1 MTGDHQGARMG
12 ERIIGI
18 DLGTTNSGVA
28 VLEGHTPIMIPNKGG
43 YKTTPSV
50 VAITAGGKRLV
61 GHLAKRQAL
70 TNPLNTV
77 SAAKRLIGRAWSSPI
92 TKQLAETCSYTLVEG
107 PMSEVRVE
115 LHGRAYSVAEL
126 SSMVLLE
133 LKAAAEAYLGE
144 PVSKAVITV
153 PAYFNDAQRAA
164 TREAGQLA
172 GLDVVRMINE
182 PTAAAL
188 AYGYGKEMNRVVAI
202 YDLGGGTFDFSV
214 LEISGGVFEVLATS
228 GDTFLGGEDFDDRII
243 LQWLVLEF
251 AQEHRVDLRR
261 DKMAMQRLKEA
272 AEKAKCELSNARSA
286 ELNLPFLI
294 SRADGETL
302 HLQRVL
308 TRAKLEE
315 LTSDLVDRT
324 LGLCE
329 QTLRE
334 AKVQVDDVILV
345 GGMTR
350 MPLIQERVKAFFKR
364 APRRD
369 VHPDEVVA
377 LGAALQGHS
386 LSAGASS
393 QLLLLDVTPM
403 SLGIMISEGQFNAL
417 IPKNTTIPTSKSHIF
432 TTVRDYQTTVRIL
445 VLQGESEDATDND
458 LLGEFSLE
466 GLRAALKGEV
476 EVEVTFSI
484 SADGLVSVSA
494 KDLET
499 GREQAITVTA
509 KSNLT
514 PAELKAMA
522 AENQEHLVELR
533 AQEKVEHLRLRLDRT
548 LRSMDNMM
556 PRVKTLLS
564 NNELASEA
572 LTKAEQVIERARS
585 SLSAPLSQDLQG
597 DLERLER
604 DHKALTRT
612 LNMFHNVIEKMKR

>member
-1 MTGDHQGARMG
+1 
-12 ERIIGI
+12 
-18 DLGTTNSGVA
+18 
-28 VLEGHTPIMIPNKGG
+28 
-43 YKTTPSV
+43 
-50 VAITAGGKRLV
+50 
-61 GHLAKRQAL
+61 
-70 TNPLNTV
+70 
-77 SAAKRLIGRAWSSPI
+77 
-92 TKQLAETCSYTLVEG
+92 
-107 PMSEVRVE
+107 
-115 LHGRAYSVAEL
+115 
-126 SSMVLLE
+126 MVLLE

-188 AYGYGKEMNRVVAI
+188 AYGYGKEMSRVVAI

-324 LGLCE
+324 LALCD

-386 LSAGASS
+386 LSAGAAS

-466 GLRAALKGEV
+466 GLRPALKGEV